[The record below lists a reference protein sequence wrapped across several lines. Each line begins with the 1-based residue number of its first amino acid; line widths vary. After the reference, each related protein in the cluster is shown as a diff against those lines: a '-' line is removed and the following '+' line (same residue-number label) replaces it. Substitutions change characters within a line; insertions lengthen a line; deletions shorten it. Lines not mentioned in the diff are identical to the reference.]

1 MAVILVT
8 GATGRHGGT
17 GAYVARRLKQEGHHV
32 RVLVRSQDERSA
44 ALAGAQFDVRVGDLH
59 DRKSLLPALEGVSQA
74 TFCFPVDAGIVEAA
88 ANFSAAV
95 RATNKSARVAVLSMI
110 PAHPESPSHLGR
122 AQWLAEEVMAWAGL
136 DLCVLRVAALF
147 YENLALL
154 HGASVREHGVI
165 RNCFGDARAPWITGE
180 DAAELVV
187 AALLHPERFAGG
199 TIHYPSG
206 SASHTHSE
214 LAEILTNE
222 LSARVRYEAIS
233 LAEWRKDLDDLARR
247 PGTAI
252 NTDMAKHIS
261 TMGHALSQ
269 RGALKVPDAP
279 ALEHLLGRPPIS
291 FRQFIRAHASQ
302 FRNERGTTED
312 CS

>member
-1 MAVILVT
+1 MSLILVT

-17 GAYVARRLKQEGHHV
+17 GAYVARRLQREGHQV
-32 RVLVRSQDERSA
+32 RVLVRSADERSA
-44 ALAGAQFDVRVGDLH
+44 ALAAEQFDVRMGDLH
-59 DRKSLLPALEGVSQA
+59 DRRSLLPALEGVSHA

-95 RATNKSARVAVLSMI
+95 RATSKSARVAVMSMI
-110 PAHPESPSHLGR
+110 PSHPDSPSHLGR

-154 HGASVREHGVI
+154 HGASVRERGVI
-165 RNCFGDARAPWITGE
+165 RNCFGDARAPWIAGE

-187 AALLHPERFAGG
+187 AGLLHPARFAGG

-206 SASHTHSE
+206 SALHTHSE
-214 LAEILTNE
+214 LAEILSQE
-222 LSARVRYEAIS
+222 LSTPVRYEAIS
-233 LAEWRKDLDDLARR
+233 LPEWRRDLDDLADR
-247 PGTAI
+247 PGAGI
-252 NTDMAKHIS
+252 NADMAKHIS
-261 TMGHALSQ
+261 TLGHALSQ

-279 ALEHLLGRPPIS
+279 ALEHLLGRAPVS
-291 FRQFIRAHASQ
+291 FREFIRAHASQ
-302 FRNERGTTED
+302 FRQEQAP
-312 CS
+312 